1 VPLRIRAACGLLLK
15 LVDVHRPREL
25 SRGLAPRRRRVVHS
39 GEFPSPAAVTGRWD
53 RTSGIFISY
62 RREDAPAYAGRL
74 YDQLAERFGDEHVFM
89 DVDTIEPGADF
100 VARIEDAVG
109 SAAVLLVVMG
119 RGWLESKDE
128 QGRRR
133 LDDPKD
139 FVRLE
144 VASALRRDVRVIPV
158 LVGGARMPEEDELP
172 AALAVLSRRNA
183 LVVSDL
189 DWRAGMARLLAVLEP
204 SQKQQ
209 DEEEEQ
215 EERVPPLPG
224 IPAAATALGIAGA
237 ALLILGTALQ
247 VDTFAHPEFGPAD
260 RDGLGY
266 FTSLAPMGIA
276 VGAVAAL
283 LLSFRQEA
291 GALANGLVLG
301 FALAGVARYVAVLGS
316 VNSSPAEETLRVVGG
331 AVLALGGCLLLA
343 AAVLWRSAGDPR
355 EAHGEDEAD
364 LLPRGLVVLGA
375 ALVVAGTIVPFND
388 GPRIEKQAL
397 VERGWDAFE
406 PIGIAVF
413 AVAVSFLLATA
424 GRRLHATGALVG
436 LGFVAVLV
444 WVRLLAVPALQPD
457 TISSP
462 GPGAFLGLAG
472 AGALLLGGLVA
483 HARLTRAALPG
494 GVPAGR
500 AT

>member
-1 VPLRIRAACGLLLK
+1 
-15 LVDVHRPREL
+15 
-25 SRGLAPRRRRVVHS
+25 
-39 GEFPSPAAVTGRWD
+39 
-53 RTSGIFISY
+53 
-62 RREDAPAYAGRL
+62 
-74 YDQLAERFGDEHVFM
+74 M

-204 SQKQQ
+204 SQEQQ

-237 ALLILGTALQ
+237 ALLVLGTALQ

-260 RDGLGY
+260 REGLGY

-283 LLSFRQEA
+283 LLSFRHGA
-291 GALANGLVLG
+291 GALANGLVVG
-301 FALAGVARYVAVLGS
+301 FALAGIARYVGDLGAA
-316 VNSSPAEETLRVVGG
+316 SSTPAEESSRLVGG

-343 AAVLWRSAGDPR
+343 IAAVWRASGQPV
-355 EAHGEDEAD
+355 EAVRPGEDAGS
-364 LLPRGLVVLGA
+364 LPRGLAIVGA
-375 ALVVAGTIVPFND
+375 ALVVAGALVPFND
-388 GPRIEKQAL
+388 GPGIANGAL
-397 VERGWDAFE
+397 VDRESGWAAFD
-406 PIGIAVF
+406 PIAV
-413 AVAVSFLLATA
+413 ALLAAATSFLLATP
-424 GRRLHATGALVG
+424 RRRVLACGALVG
-436 LGFVAVLV
+436 LGTVATLL

>member
-1 VPLRIRAACGLLLK
+1 
-15 LVDVHRPREL
+15 
-25 SRGLAPRRRRVVHS
+25 
-39 GEFPSPAAVTGRWD
+39 
-53 RTSGIFISY
+53 
-62 RREDAPAYAGRL
+62 
-74 YDQLAERFGDEHVFM
+74 M

-204 SQKQQ
+204 PPPQ
-209 DEEEEQ
+209 EEERK
-215 EERVPPLPG
+215 EEVRVTPPRRS
-224 IPAAATALGIAGA
+224 PAAATAVGIAGA
-237 ALLILGTALQ
+237 ALLVLGTVLQ
-247 VDTFAHPEFGPAD
+247 ADVFAHPGFGPAD

-276 VGAVAAL
+276 VGAVGSL
-283 LLSFRQEA
+283 LLSFSRGA
-291 GALANGLVLG
+291 GALANGLVAG

-316 VNSSPAEETLRVVGG
+316 VNSSPAEETVRFVGG
-331 AVLALGGCLLLA
+331 ALLALGGCLLLA
-343 AAVLWRSAGDPR
+343 AAALWRTAGEPR
-355 EAHGEDEAD
+355 EAAGEDD
-364 LLPRGLVVLGA
+364 VGLLPRGLVILGA

-388 GPRIEKQAL
+388 GPGIAKQSL

-406 PIGIAVF
+406 PVGTAVF
-413 AVAVSFLLATA
+413 AVVASFLLATA
-424 GRRLHATGALVG
+424 GRRMLACGALLG
-436 LGFVAVLV
+436 LGTVAVLV
-444 WVRLLAVPALQPD
+444 WVRLLAIPALQPD
-457 TISSP
+457 SISSP

-472 AGALLLGGLVA
+472 AAALLVGGLVA
-483 HARLTRAALPG
+483 HSRLTRPGLPG

>member
-1 VPLRIRAACGLLLK
+1 
-15 LVDVHRPREL
+15 
-25 SRGLAPRRRRVVHS
+25 
-39 GEFPSPAAVTGRWD
+39 
-53 RTSGIFISY
+53 
-62 RREDAPAYAGRL
+62 
-74 YDQLAERFGDEHVFM
+74 M

-204 SQKQQ
+204 PPPH
-209 DEEEEQ
+209 
-215 EERVPPLPG
+215 EERKDEVRATPPERS
-224 IPAAATALGIAGA
+224 PAAATAVGIAGA
-237 ALLILGTALQ
+237 ALLVLGTALQ
-247 VDTFAHPEFGPAD
+247 WDAFAHPDFGPAD

-266 FTSLAPMGIA
+266 LTSLAPMGIA
-276 VGAVAAL
+276 VGAVGAL
-283 LLSFRQEA
+283 LLSFSRGA
-291 GALANGLVLG
+291 GGLANGFVLG

-316 VNSSPAEETLRVVGG
+316 VNSSPAEETVRFVGG
-331 AVLALGGCLLLA
+331 ALLALGGCLLLA
-343 AAVLWRSAGDPR
+343 AAVLWRSGGDQR
-355 EAHGEDEAD
+355 AAQGEDEAGS
-364 LLPRGLVVLGA
+364 LPRGLVILGT

-424 GRRLHATGALVG
+424 GRRLLACGALVG
-436 LGFVAVLV
+436 LGLVAVLV
-444 WVRLLAVPALQPD
+444 WVRFLAIPALQPD
-457 TISSP
+457 SISSP

-472 AGALLLGGLVA
+472 AAALLVGGLVA
-483 HARLTRAALPG
+483 HSRLTRPGLPG